1 MRPTRRALQALHA
14 GLRRLRIRAKR
25 ALRRIAHDRVHHHV
39 VTRVIDGDT
48 IDVHKRIALLRT
60 YPVRVRVLN
69 IDTPEL
75 GEPFADLATDLT
87 RRLTLHRRV
96 LLVRDTNLT
105 DRYNRALRSVYIPH
119 PQGRWRGA
127 HGGRYRNLS
136 EELALAGLGRAIRI
150 GPNHTDYP
158 TIKSAE
164 NAARAA
170 GRGMWGGGPS

>member
-1 MRPTRRALQALHA
+1 MPTPLEALKRALRT
-14 GLRRLRIRAKR
+14 LRTTSKR
-25 ALRRIAHDRVHHHV
+25 ALRRYAHHHTHHHYV
-39 VTRVIDGDT
+39 HRVIDGDT
-48 IDVHKRIALLRT
+48 IDVYKRIALLRT

-105 DRYNRALRSVYIPH
+105 DHRYDRALRSVYIPH
-119 PQGRWRGA
+119 PEGRWRGA

-136 EELALAGLGRAIRI
+136 EELALAGLGRAMRI

-170 GRGMWGGGPS
+170 GRGMWAGGPS